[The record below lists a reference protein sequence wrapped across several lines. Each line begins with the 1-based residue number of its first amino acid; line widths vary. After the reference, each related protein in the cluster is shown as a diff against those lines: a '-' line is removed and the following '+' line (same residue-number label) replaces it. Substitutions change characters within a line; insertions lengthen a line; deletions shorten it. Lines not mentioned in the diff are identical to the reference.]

1 MSQLS
6 GGDAQATQKRNRKSE
21 DEAECAAR
29 RPAEDGDAKAAQ
41 KRGRIMPDEVQA
53 HRAACPRQ
61 APLRERAQSRQA
73 KVDGKIE
80 QAAADI
86 GFERPIGL
94 GGDVHAD
101 AREFGDADHRNER
114 RGFDQEDEFVDE
126 RRRRDF
132 QRLRQKNA
140 PPDIE
145 AGEAERRRRLTL
157 PARHGVQRAAQNFRL
172 IGRGR
177 QRQRPD
183 RRHDR
188 RHVQPVFGEKIVNE
202 QELHEQR
209 NAAKHADIGAA
220 EAPEPGAPAKRARR
234 RRARR

>member
-1 MSQLS
+1 
-6 GGDAQATQKRNRKSE
+6 
-21 DEAECAAR
+21 
-29 RPAEDGDAKAAQ
+29 
-41 KRGRIMPDEVQA
+41 MPEEVQA

-61 APLRERAQSRQA
+61 APLRKGAKRREA
-73 KVDGKIE
+73 KVDREIE

-86 GFERPIGL
+86 GLERPIGL
-94 GGDVHAD
+94 GRDVHAD

-145 AGEAERRRRLTL
+145 AGEAERRRRLAL
-157 PARHGVQRAAQNFRL
+157 PARHGVQRAAQNLRL
-172 IGRGR
+172 IGRRR

-188 RHVQPVFGEKIVNE
+188 RHVEPVFGQKIIDE

-209 NAAKHADIGAA
+209 NAAEHADIGPA
-220 EAPEPGAPAKRARR
+220 EASEPGAPRNAGGADSAPITNPSTMPARDTATVVAAACVR
-234 RRARR
+234 